1 MSVQS
6 GLRLFH
12 GILTLRI
19 FKVRYYLKESWVFR
33 VHNQGAAKPWCR
45 GSVHRNP
52 KKFCAKMAFLE
63 GDELEKAL
71 LGFVKAQDSTLDPA
85 AVRSLQTFKTYPVL
99 SSTAAINVV

>member
-1 MSVQS
+1 
-6 GLRLFH
+6 
-12 GILTLRI
+12 
-19 FKVRYYLKESWVFR
+19 
-33 VHNQGAAKPWCR
+33 
-45 GSVHRNP
+45 
-52 KKFCAKMAFLE
+52 MAFLE